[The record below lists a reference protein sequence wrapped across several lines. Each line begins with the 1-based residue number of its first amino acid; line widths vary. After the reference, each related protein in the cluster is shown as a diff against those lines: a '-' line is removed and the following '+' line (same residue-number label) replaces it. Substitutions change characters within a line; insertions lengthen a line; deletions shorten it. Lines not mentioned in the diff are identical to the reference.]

1 MTNALAHR
9 NFRVFL
15 TGSLISRMGEDM
27 QEVAED
33 WLVYVMTGS
42 PFLLGLVAFC
52 KGPSRVL
59 LAPVFGALA
68 DRMDRKRIMIGV
80 YLFQMG
86 LTFTYGCLVA
96 TQLIAFW
103 HIIILAILDGLVAP
117 LNRVTRQTVIPDL
130 VPKESLVSAI
140 SFNSVGNNTCQ
151 VVGPLIGGLLIVWLG
166 IEAVFFINAIAFLGV
181 ILSLMSIEF
190 PPKKSER
197 GELNIRKDVGE
208 GARFIWN
215 HPLILE
221 VMSIQFFS
229 FFLALPFNRFFP
241 VYAKEVLNIGPTGL
255 GLLKGSFAAGN
266 VLGGIGLIAFGG
278 VKREVALLRA
288 ASLGLTVFLIVFSHS
303 YWLPLSVA
311 SLVLAG
317 VTTMVFRS
325 IGLSVIHL
333 NVPDEFRGRA
343 MGLYN
348 MELGFRSLGALLL
361 GALGSIAG
369 VPVAI
374 ATGAGLFGLISFL
387 SPYYKGYKAKQ
398 ADHERLGRA
407 DERQDYRN
415 DGDE

>member
-1 MTNALAHR
+1 MSNALQHR

-15 TGSLISRMGEDM
+15 TGSLVSRIGEDM

-33 WLVYVMTGS
+33 WLVFVMTGS

-59 LAPVFGALA
+59 LAPIFGAVA
-68 DRMDRKRIMIGV
+68 DRLDRKRIMIGV

-86 LTFTYGCLVA
+86 LVFSYGCLVA
-96 TQLIAFW
+96 TELIEYW
-103 HIIILAILDGLVAP
+103 HILVLATLDGLVAP

-130 VPKESLVSAI
+130 VPKEDLVSGI

-151 VVGPLIGGLLIVWLG
+151 VVGPLIGGLIILWLG
-166 IEAVFFINAIAFLGV
+166 IAAVFFINAVGFLGV
-181 ILSLMSIEF
+181 ILSLMSIDF
-190 PPKKSER
+190 PRSKNLKSDW
-197 GELNIRKDVGE
+197 NIRKDVSE

-215 HPLILE
+215 QPLILE

-241 VYAKEVLNIGPTGL
+241 VYAKDVLNIGPTGL

-278 VKREVALLRA
+278 IKKQVALLKA
-288 ASLGLTVFLIVFSHS
+288 ASLGLTIFLIVFSYS
-303 YWLPLSVA
+303 YWLPLSVVA
-311 SLVLAG
+311 LVLTG
-317 VTTMVFRS
+317 VANMIFRS
-325 IGLSVIHL
+325 IGLSLIHL

-348 MELGFRSLGALLL
+348 MELGFRSLGALLM
-361 GALGSIAG
+361 GGLGSIVG
-369 VPVAI
+369 VPWAI
-374 ATGAGLFGLISFL
+374 AMGAGSFGLISLL
-387 SPYYKGYKAKQ
+387 SPYYKRYQTQRQKGAHPFG
-398 ADHERLGRA
+398 ADGP
-407 DERQDYRN
+407 QD
-415 DGDE
+415 